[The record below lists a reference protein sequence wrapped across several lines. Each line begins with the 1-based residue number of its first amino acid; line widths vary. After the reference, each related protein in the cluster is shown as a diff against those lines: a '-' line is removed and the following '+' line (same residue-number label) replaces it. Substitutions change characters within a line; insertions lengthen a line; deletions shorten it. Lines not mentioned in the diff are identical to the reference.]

1 MKLGFIGLGI
11 MGNRMAMNL
20 VKNNYDLTV
29 YNRTKSKADALIKAG
44 AKWADTPADAA
55 KDVDILFTMLGDPTA
70 VQDTALGENGLL
82 SSLKK
87 NSLWVDCS
95 TVNPS
100 FSKEMNSKA
109 KEKGIRFMDAPVS
122 GTRMPAEKGELAF
135 YVGGEEK
142 DLKEVEPLLKIM
154 GKAIHHMGEAGM
166 GTSIKMV
173 VNLMLGVNMA
183 AFSEAIKL
191 GQKLGLRKE
200 KLFDIM
206 IGGISVPPFMSYK
219 RNKLETDKYD
229 PDFPLRWML
238 KDLQLDQK
246 TADECNIDLPITKS
260 ASNVYTEA
268 LKKGF
273 GDLDFSAVYKFV
285 GENQ

>member
-1 MKLGFIGLGI
+1 MKIGFIGLGI
-11 MGNRMAMNL
+11 MGHSMAMNL
-20 VKNNYDLTV
+20 IKNNYDLTV

-44 AKWADTPADAA
+44 AKWAETPAEAA
-55 KDVDILFTMLGDPTA
+55 KDADILFTMLGDPKA
-70 VQDTALGENGLL
+70 VRETALGESGFL

-100 FSKEMNSKA
+100 FSKEMNRKA
-109 KEKGIRFMDAPVS
+109 KENGISFMDAPVS
-122 GTRMPAEKGELAF
+122 GTRTPAEKGELVF
-135 YVGGEEK
+135 YVGGDEK

-154 GKAIHHMGEAGM
+154 GKAFHHMGEAGM

-191 GQKLGLRKE
+191 GQKLGLQKE
-200 KLFDIM
+200 KLFEIM

-219 RNKLETDKYD
+219 RNKMETYKYE

-246 TADECNIDLPITKS
+246 TAGEFNIDLPITKS
-260 ASNVYTEA
+260 ASDVYTEA
-268 LKKGF
+268 VKKGF
-273 GDLDFSAVYKFV
+273 GDLDFSAVYKYV
-285 GENQ
+285 NEKE